1 MIFYSI
7 EISSFRQTA
16 LSLLLSLSTLACAAA
31 DESKPVR
38 AGTLPITWD
47 SGGPK
52 CMEMPEW
59 QTHEYNAD
67 LYIMRQSG
75 CTDFEKPFVFL
86 LFGAERALL
95 LDTGSRNGNI
105 APQIVLV
112 VHRWLARNGRDSI
125 PLLVVHTHAHGDHVA
140 GDAALQALNDARIPI
155 NLIPATVEDDQKI
168 FHIAHW
174 PEDVGAVDLG
184 NRVID
189 ALAIPGHQ
197 DAGIALYDRQ
207 TGILFTGDSVYPGR
221 LYIHDL
227 AAFQKSNERMLRFTA
242 SKPVT
247 HIIGNHIEQTRTPYV
262 DYPEGTIWQPQE
274 PELALSRGVLLE
286 IQEGLN
292 AMHGQPRRM
301 AYRDFTLWPR
311 GQRSAEEESRVEAYK
326 QQQRQARWDQSGP

>member
-1 MIFYSI
+1 MTHVHQFR
-7 EISSFRQTA
+7 FRQFTLSVLLTLGTIATA
-16 LSLLLSLSTLACAAA
+16 TAEEA
-31 DESKPVR
+31 PHVR
-38 AGTLPITWD
+38 TGTLPTTWD
-47 SGGPK
+47 SGGPR

-59 QTHEYNAD
+59 QTHEYNPD
-67 LYIMRQSG
+67 LLILRQSG

-105 APQIVLV
+105 APQIALI

-140 GDAALQALNDARIPI
+140 GDAALQALNDARMPI
-155 NLIPATVEDDQKI
+155 TLIPATVEDNKKI
-168 FHIAHW
+168 FHMAHW
-174 PEDVGAVDLG
+174 PEDLGAVDLG
-184 NRVID
+184 NRIID
-189 ALAIPGHQ
+189 AIAIPGHQ

-227 AAFQKSNERMLRFTA
+227 TEFQNSNERLLRFTA
-242 SKPVT
+242 GKPVA

-262 DYPEGTIWQPQE
+262 DYPEGTLWQPQE
-274 PELALSRGVLLE
+274 HELALSRGVLLE
-286 IQEGLN
+286 IQAGLES
-292 AMHGQPRRM
+292 MHGKPQRM

-311 GQRSAEEESRVEAYK
+311 GERDPAEEARVEAYK
-326 QQQRQARWDQSGP
+326 QQQRAGMWNQTGP